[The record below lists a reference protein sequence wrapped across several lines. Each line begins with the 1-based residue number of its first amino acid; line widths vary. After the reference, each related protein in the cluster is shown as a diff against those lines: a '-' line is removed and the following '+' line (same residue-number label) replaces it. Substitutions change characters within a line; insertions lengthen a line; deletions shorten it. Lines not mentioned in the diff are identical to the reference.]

1 MYTLIKIEEGSNLG
15 AVRIR
20 IRSLKAAIEERE
32 RKGACKVLNFYTC
45 FFAYNIVKIDA
56 FLIEGGNTMSGDTDI
71 GSYKG
76 LDTNF
81 KITNTNT

>member
-1 MYTLIKIEEGSNLG
+1 MLHLAHKCG
-15 AVRIR
+15 
-20 IRSLKAAIEERE
+20 ERV
-32 RKGACKVLNFYTC
+32 RKGACKVLNFYAC
-45 FFAYNIVKIDA
+45 FFVYNNIVKIDA

>member
-1 MYTLIKIEEGSNLG
+1 M
-15 AVRIR
+15 
-20 IRSLKAAIEERE
+20 
-32 RKGACKVLNFYTC
+32 
-45 FFAYNIVKIDA
+45 KIDT

-71 GSYKG
+71 ESYKG

>member
-1 MYTLIKIEEGSNLG
+1 MLHLTHEC
-15 AVRIR
+15 
-20 IRSLKAAIEERE
+20 EERE

-45 FFAYNIVKIDA
+45 FFVYNNIMKIDT

-71 GSYKG
+71 ESYKG

>member
-1 MYTLIKIEEGSNLG
+1 MLHLTHEC
-15 AVRIR
+15 
-20 IRSLKAAIEERE
+20 EERE

-81 KITNTNT
+81 KITNRPKTTTKIFRYIRG